1 MDDMSGQTKNLRE
14 RFYGEEEK
22 KAWFAA
28 LLIMLAGAV
37 VIFTHEYYTVMKLM
51 KSKTLTDMQWHADLA
66 KSLGS
71 FSLAEWCYPF
81 WHWCVKGMVKIFK
94 IRLKTAASFVS
105 AAMVAMTYV
114 TGFFCMRLS
123 TRKISPVIAAV
134 VNFFLFTAGALHIHA
149 FNKYYYLGQGS
160 PNIFHNPTHI
170 AVRLFALPA
179 FVILAAVL
187 DKAAEKAFKEPLSKS
202 AIAALAVLLALSTLA
217 KPTFLQILF
226 PALFFM
232 FIWLMVKSHSAVL
245 KNGISLIISCIPSLL
260 ILIYQYS
267 FTFAGNGGE
276 NAAESGMEF
285 TFMGIWHLYTPSPL
299 LSLILSSLFPAII
312 FGITI
317 YRKETKLSFI
327 LAWMLYLIGF
337 CEQAFLSETGDRA
350 NHFNFSWGFNLALFI
365 VWWQSAAY
373 LVNNFKR
380 RDKAFW
386 ISLAVFICH
395 CGFGIWYAYVLLTN
409 KKILF

>member
-1 MDDMSGQTKNLRE
+1 MSGQTKSLRE
-14 RFYGEEEK
+14 RFYTEEEK

-37 VIFTHEYYTVMKLM
+37 IIFGHEYYTVMKLM

-66 KSLGS
+66 KSLRS
-71 FSLAEWCYPF
+71 FSLAEWCYPL
-81 WHWCVKGMVKIFK
+81 WHWCVKGMLKIFHLK
-94 IRLKTAASFVS
+94 LKTAASFVS
-105 AAMVAMTYV
+105 AAMVAATYV
-114 TGFFCMRLS
+114 TSFFCIRLS

-134 VNFFLFTAGALHIHA
+134 INFFLFTAGALHIHA

-179 FVILAAVL
+179 FFILASIL
-187 DKAAEKAFKEPLSKS
+187 DKAAEKEFKENISKS
-202 AIAALAVLLALSTLA
+202 GAAALAVLLVLSTLA
-217 KPTFLQILF
+217 KPTLLQVLY

-232 FIWLMVKSHSAVL
+232 FIWLMVKTHAAVL
-245 KNGISLIISCIPSLL
+245 KNGIALILCCIPSVL

-267 FTFAGNGGE
+267 FTFAGNGNE
-276 NAAESGMEF
+276 NATESGMEF

-299 LSLILSSLFPAII
+299 LSLILSSLFPLII
-312 FGITI
+312 FGISI

-327 LAWMLYLIGF
+327 LAWMIYLIGF

-350 NHFNFSWGFNLALFI
+350 RHFNFSWGFNLGLFL
-365 VWWQSAAY
+365 VWWLSAVY
-373 LVNNFKR
+373 LVKSFRK
-380 RDKAFW
+380 RDKTFW
-386 ISLAVFICH
+386 ICLAVFICH
-395 CGFGIWYAYVLLTN
+395 CGFGIYYAYVLLKD
-409 KKILF
+409 KKTVF